1 MVQAWI
7 LVMIFD
13 GWLLPFIPELSQHQ
27 VMAIEAL
34 AVYVMALFGV
44 MLLRALIG
52 YAKDALLTRIGVQ
65 AASDV
70 RQRLLV
76 KLGDMGPARRFL
88 ALMVHWQA
96 KSLMNLSISSVMLA
110 LKFRKNCR

>member
-1 MVQAWI
+1 
-7 LVMIFD
+7 
-13 GWLLPFIPELSQHQ
+13 
-27 VMAIEAL
+27 MAIEAL

-76 KLGDMGPARRFL
+76 KLGDMGPARRFFL

-110 LKFRKNCR
+110 LKFRKKNCR

>member
-1 MVQAWI
+1 MPK
-7 LVMIFD
+7 MHY
-13 GWLLPFIPELSQHQ
+13 S
-27 VMAIEAL
+27 
-34 AVYVMALFGV
+34 
-44 MLLRALIG
+44 
-52 YAKDALLTRIGVQ
+52 RIGVQ